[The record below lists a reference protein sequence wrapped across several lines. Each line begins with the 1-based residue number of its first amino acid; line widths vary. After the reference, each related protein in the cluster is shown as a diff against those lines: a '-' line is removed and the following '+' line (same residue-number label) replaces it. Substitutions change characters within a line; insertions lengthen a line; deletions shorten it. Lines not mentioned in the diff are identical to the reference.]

1 MFRVSI
7 IEREKI
13 MKKKTSRKSLEKII
27 GLLESAAELFEH
39 QSKDYTSEAG
49 CLWEIIFDLHEDIYK
64 LTLKKGIKV

>member
-1 MFRVSI
+1 
-7 IEREKI
+7 

-27 GLLESAAELFEH
+27 NVLESAAELFEK

-49 CLWEIIFDLHEDIYK
+49 VLWEIIFDLHEDIYK